1 MELQQF
7 FFFFLAI
14 LLTVVAL
21 NLTKYYHLYLLMTF
35 YFLLDYRSK
44 EIFMQH
50 HGQSLERLA
59 NGRCCAAVPQ
69 GSAFVAFSVRRTCAI
84 P

>member
-1 MELQQF
+1 
-7 FFFFLAI
+7 
-14 LLTVVAL
+14 
-21 NLTKYYHLYLLMTF
+21 MTF

-50 HGQSLERLA
+50 HGWSLERLA

-69 GSAFVAFSVRRTCAI
+69 GRAFIAFSVRRTCAI